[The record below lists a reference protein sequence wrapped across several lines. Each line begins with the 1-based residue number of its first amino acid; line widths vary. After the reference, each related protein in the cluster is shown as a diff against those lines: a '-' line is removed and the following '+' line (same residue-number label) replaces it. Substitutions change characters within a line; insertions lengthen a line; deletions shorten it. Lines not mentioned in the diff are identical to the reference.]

1 MSAESRDKGHAQQ
14 DLIIRAK
21 PDWTFRKWDKEYD
34 RLRAERQML
43 QDRVD
48 HMDGRISAV
57 ASELVASRDR
67 VSR

>member
-1 MSAESRDKGHAQQ
+1 MSFETSEKGRTQQ
-14 DLIIRAK
+14 ELIIRAK
-21 PDWTFRKWDKEYD
+21 PDWNFRKWDKEVD

-57 ASELVASRDR
+57 ALHLESLVR

>member
-1 MSAESRDKGHAQQ
+1 MSFETSEKGRTQQ
-14 DLIIRAK
+14 ELIIRAK
-21 PDWTFRKWDKEYD
+21 PDWTFRKWDKEVD

-57 ASELVASRDR
+57 ALHLESLVR